1 MEKERRN
8 VRVKK
13 EHVERI
19 KGYDNIP
26 KKEET
31 SEERDNFTDLA
42 ENREGFEVTNN
53 RTRIGSGEKVW
64 TPDPDKVE
72 KRELYDNEIENVGKQ
87 PEAIPE
93 REKPEFRTINR
104 YY

>member
-31 SEERDNFTDLA
+31 SEERDNF
-42 ENREGFEVTNN
+42 
-53 RTRIGSGEKVW
+53 
-64 TPDPDKVE
+64 
-72 KRELYDNEIENVGKQ
+72 
-87 PEAIPE
+87 
-93 REKPEFRTINR
+93 
-104 YY
+104 